1 MCIRV
6 LEIVALQNANVIIS
20 WFPHRISM
28 RYFPEV
34 AIPQITAD
42 HLPKY
47 NLGFFFISRRNKNR
61 IWHFTS
67 SELRM
72 NKNKKIN
79 VTSIKFSVSVSIYVR
94 VYVSNFWQRNLCVLL
109 TNHFDLI

>member
-1 MCIRV
+1 MV
-6 LEIVALQNANVIIS
+6 DHG
-20 WFPHRISM
+20 FHRISM
-28 RYFPEV
+28 RSLIPEV

-47 NLGFFFISRRNKNR
+47 NLGFFFRSRRNNNR

-79 VTSIKFSVSVSIYVR
+79 VTSVKFSVSVLFTSEFTSR
-94 VYVSNFWQRNLCVLL
+94 RNSGEEI
-109 TNHFDLI
+109 FMRDIFEK

>member
-1 MCIRV
+1 
-6 LEIVALQNANVIIS
+6 
-20 WFPHRISM
+20 M
-28 RYFPEV
+28 RFFPEM
-34 AIPQITAD
+34 ATPQITAAD

-47 NLGFFFISRRNKNR
+47 NLGFFFRSRRMPNSNR

-79 VTSIKFSVSVSIYVR
+79 VTPIKFSVSVSIYVR
-94 VYVSNFWQRNLCVLL
+94 VYVSNFWRRNLSARDI
-109 TNHFDLI
+109 FEK

>member
-1 MCIRV
+1 
-6 LEIVALQNANVIIS
+6 
-20 WFPHRISM
+20 M

-79 VTSIKFSVSVSIYVR
+79 VTSVKFSVSVLFTSEFTSRISGEEIFMR
-94 VYVSNFWQRNLCVLL
+94 DIFEK
-109 TNHFDLI
+109 

>member
-1 MCIRV
+1 
-6 LEIVALQNANVIIS
+6 
-20 WFPHRISM
+20 M
-28 RYFPEV
+28 RSFPEV

-47 NLGFFFISRRNKNR
+47 NLGFFFISRRNNNR

-67 SELRM
+67 SEWHM

-79 VTSIKFSVSVSIYVR
+79 VTSVKFSVSVLFTSEFTSRISGEEIFMR
-94 VYVSNFWQRNLCVLL
+94 DIFEK
-109 TNHFDLI
+109 